1 MFGTLL
7 ISNLDEVSTV
17 VPGEA
22 GIGAVV
28 TLGDVVLV
36 EIGDGGIVLNLGCF
50 CKYSRSSD
58 MLRNWFPFGGRR

>member
-7 ISNLDEVSTV
+7 VSNLDEVSTV

-36 EIGDGGIVLNLGCF
+36 EIGDGGIVLNLGV
-50 CKYSRSSD
+50 
-58 MLRNWFPFGGRR
+58 LL

>member
-7 ISNLDEVSTV
+7 VSTLDEVSIV

-22 GIGAVV
+22 RIGTVV

-36 EIGDGGIVLNLGCF
+36 EIGDGGIVLNLGV
-50 CKYSRSSD
+50 
-58 MLRNWFPFGGRR
+58 LL